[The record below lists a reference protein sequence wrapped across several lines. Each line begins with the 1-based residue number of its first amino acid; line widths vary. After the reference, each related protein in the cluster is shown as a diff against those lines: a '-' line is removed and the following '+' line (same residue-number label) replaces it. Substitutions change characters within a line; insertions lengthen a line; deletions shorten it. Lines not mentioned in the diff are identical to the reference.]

1 MDGGGNIGFFLHS
14 QHAGYRHC
22 SHRTLL
28 WPRLRSNSVFKLMGA
43 YCVSFFFLEHF
54 AHLWRASIKGFSFST
69 AWQRMHFAFEASP
82 STVHRATSLSGNAL
96 LGHSRL
102 HWPVHVKIVRFS
114 RLTPWP
120 AHLLHLTPCCLFF
133 HASILSGLKWL
144 TANTFSQESH
154 MMDRTRS
161 AGLPR

>member
-1 MDGGGNIGFFLHS
+1 MGFLLHS
-14 QHAGYRHC
+14 QQAGYRHS

-28 WPRLRSNSVFKLMGA
+28 WPRLRSKSLFKLMGA

-54 AHLWRASIKGFSFST
+54 AHLWVKSIKGFLFST
-69 AWQRMHFAFEASP
+69 AWQRMRFASETSP
-82 STVHRATSLSGNAL
+82 STLHRVTSSSGKAL

-102 HWPVHVKIVRFS
+102 HRPVHLITVKVS

-133 HASILSGLKWL
+133 HASTLSGLKWL
-144 TANTFSQESH
+144 TASTFSQESH